1 MTHVRVGVIGAGL
14 IWDNAHKNVLK
25 SLNDRIAIAA
35 FSVRSQATRD
45 KLAVEFGDVPCY
57 EDYREIIRSKM
68 IDAVVILTPIPL
80 NAPIALEAL
89 QAGKH
94 VFVEKPMAATL
105 EDANRMVEMSQSTGR
120 KLYVLEQARYREPII
135 LLKRLLETGR
145 IGTVVSYERV
155 SHHLLD
161 ITHPDGYGKTGWRI
175 EPDFPL
181 GGLYD
186 GGIHDISELTYLFG
200 TPESVYARGNNLRE
214 SYGDNDQVVMIFGHP
229 NGVIGTFSHSS
240 LLDWHNNYFH
250 IRGTRGTINFSF
262 SNIKIQG
269 EVEEEIP
276 VVANNDMVKM
286 WTSCLD
292 DLTGREAVIYRAE
305 EGCRDVRVLHAVDK
319 SIKSGEG
326 VNLE

>member
-1 MTHVRVGVIGAGL
+1 MGKVRVGVIGAGL
-14 IWDNAHKNVLK
+14 IWDNAHKDVLK

-45 KLAVEFGDVPCY
+45 KLAAEFGDVPCY

-94 VFVEKPMAATL
+94 VFVEKPMSATL
-105 EDANRMVEMSQSTGR
+105 EDAERMVEMSKSTGR
-120 KLYVLEQARYREPII
+120 KLYVLEQARYREAIMQM
-135 LLKRLLETGR
+135 KRLLETGR
-145 IGTVVSYERV
+145 IGTVVSYDMV
-155 SHHLLD
+155 SHQLLD
-161 ITHPDGYGKTGWRI
+161 ITHPFGNTSWRI

-186 GGIHDISELTYLFG
+186 GGIHEISVLTCLFG
-200 TPESVYARGNNLRE
+200 TPESVYARGHNLRE
-214 SYGDNDQVVMIFGHP
+214 GYGDNDQVVMMFSHP

-240 LLDWHNNYFH
+240 MLNWYNSYFH
-250 IRGTRGTINFSF
+250 IRGTRGTISFNFS
-262 SNIKIQG
+262 SIKIQG
-269 EVEEEIP
+269 EFEEEIP
-276 VVANNDMVKM
+276 VAANDEMNTM

-305 EGCRDVRVLHAVDK
+305 EGCRDIRVLHAVDK
-319 SIKSGEG
+319 SIKSAEV
-326 VNLE
+326 VNL